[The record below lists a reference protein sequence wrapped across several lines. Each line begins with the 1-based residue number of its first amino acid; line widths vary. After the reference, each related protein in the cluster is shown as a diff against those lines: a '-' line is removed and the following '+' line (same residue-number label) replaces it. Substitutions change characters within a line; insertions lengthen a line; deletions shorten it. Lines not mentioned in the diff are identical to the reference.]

1 MRSLKTITVLAGML
15 AISLSS
21 TFAGENSKKSVSPV
35 LNHKMK
41 SLDGKDVELSKYK
54 NKVLL
59 IVNTASKCGATPQYK
74 DLQALHEKY
83 KGQGLVVLGFP
94 CNQFGSQEPGTSL
107 QISEF
112 CTKNYGVT
120 FDLFSKTDV
129 NGDNA
134 SDLYKYLTSKKANP
148 KTAGPVKWNFEK
160 FLINRNGEIAAR
172 FSTRIN
178 PQSAEVTKAVE
189 AELKKQ

>member
-1 MRSLKTITVLAGML
+1 MRSLKTTTILAGIL
-15 AISLSS
+15 AIACS
-21 TFAGENSKKSVSPV
+21 TVFAGETGKKTVPPV
-35 LNHKMK
+35 LKHKMK
-41 SLDGKDVELSKYK
+41 SLDGKEVDLSKYQD
-54 NKVLL
+54 KVLL

-83 KGQGLVVLGFP
+83 KDQGLVVLGFP

-107 QISEF
+107 QISDF
-112 CTKNYGVT
+112 CSKNYGVT

-129 NGDNA
+129 NGENA
-134 SDLYKYLTSKKANP
+134 SDLYKHLTSKKTNP

-160 FLINRNGEIAAR
+160 FLINRDGEIAAR
-172 FSTRIN
+172 FRTRVN
-178 PQSAEVTKAVE
+178 PSSPEVTKAVE

>member
-1 MRSLKTITVLAGML
+1 MRSLNVMTILAGML
-15 AISLSS
+15 AIAFSS
-21 TFAGENSKKSVSPV
+21 TFAGETSKKDVSPV

-41 SLDGKDVELSKYK
+41 SLDGKEVDLKKYK

-83 KGQGLVVLGFP
+83 KDQGLVVLGFP

-120 FDLFSKTDV
+120 FDLFSKSDV
-129 NGDNA
+129 NGENA

-160 FLINRNGEIAAR
+160 FLINRDGEIAAR
-172 FSTRIN
+172 FRTRVN
-178 PQSAEVTKAVE
+178 PQSPEVTKAVE
-189 AELKKQ
+189 AELKK

>member
-1 MRSLKTITVLAGML
+1 MRSLKTITILAGIL
-15 AISLSS
+15 AIAFSS
-21 TFAGENSKKSVSPV
+21 TFAGDTSKKTVPS
-35 LNHKMK
+35 LLKHKMK
-41 SLDGKDVELSKYK
+41 SLDGKDVDLSKYQD
-54 NKVLL
+54 KVLL

-74 DLQALHEKY
+74 DLQALHDKY
-83 KGQGLVVLGFP
+83 KDQGLVVLGFP

-107 QISEF
+107 QISDF

-134 SDLYKYLTSKKANP
+134 SDLYKQLTSKKTNP

-160 FLINRNGEIAAR
+160 FLIGRDGEIAAR
-172 FSTRIN
+172 FRTRVN
-178 PQSAEVTKAVE
+178 PKSPEVTKAVE

>member
-1 MRSLKTITVLAGML
+1 MRSLNVMTILAGML
-15 AISLSS
+15 AIAFSS
-21 TFAGENSKKSVSPV
+21 TFAGETSKKGASPV

-41 SLDGKDVELSKYK
+41 SLDGKEVDLKKYK

-83 KGQGLVVLGFP
+83 KDQGLVVLGFP

-120 FDLFSKTDV
+120 FDLFSKSDV
-129 NGDNA
+129 NGENA

-160 FLINRNGEIAAR
+160 FLINRDGEIAAR
-172 FSTRIN
+172 FRTRVN
-178 PQSAEVTKAVE
+178 PQSPEVTKAVE
-189 AELKKQ
+189 AELKK